1 MLAIIPMY
9 MAPGTYRYYGVLG
22 PLVAWQLVF
31 FLIAA
36 DPKRYRPIMIPAILE
51 KALWILTLIVF
62 FVQGRITTVEVLGGT
77 IPHGVLG
84 VLFAIAFF
92 LTHANP
98 PSTQAT

>member
-1 MLAIIPMY
+1 MY

-36 DPKRYRPIMIPAILE
+36 DPKRYRPIMVPAMLE
-51 KALWILTLIVF
+51 KTLWVLTLVVF
-62 FVQGRITTVEVLGGT
+62 YVRGTITTAEVLGGT

-84 VLFAIAFF
+84 ALFVAAFF
-92 LTHANP
+92 LTARNGSAP
-98 PSTQAT
+98 RKA